1 MRMIRALAICS
12 SSLLALI
19 GVFIALLAMTLSFTD
34 DSRIAANLREAVEI
48 GALTSDSYPLSPF
61 GHRGSLSDQWTDC
74 IAYGTDLSNNDKS
87 LIYRIA
93 ATSHVVSE
101 IEAPD
106 ASYSPCA
113 DLTKAIMAGT
123 AKATGPNLRFWHG
136 YLVYLRPMLSMM
148 SLPKIHWANAILLY
162 AALLL
167 LAYRFFLLFG
177 PWAFPVVLLPFAASA
192 DLLTMPLVTTHAV
205 SFIWIFLSVAIIAI
219 SLEHR
224 SAK

>member
-1 MRMIRALAICS
+1 
-12 SSLLALI
+12 
-19 GVFIALLAMTLSFTD
+19 
-34 DSRIAANLREAVEI
+34 
-48 GALTSDSYPLSPF
+48 
-61 GHRGSLSDQWTDC
+61 
-74 IAYGTDLSNNDKS
+74 
-87 LIYRIA
+87 
-93 ATSHVVSE
+93 
-101 IEAPD
+101 
-106 ASYSPCA
+106 
-113 DLTKAIMAGT
+113 
-123 AKATGPNLRFWHG
+123 KATGPNLRFWHG

-224 SAK
+224 SAKIEIVMALSAFAGAIFTFVSFLFTPPLAPAIIGFLVMTKSLSSTN